1 MSVDQYKKEVGM
13 MNLEKLIE
21 SREGISTKQFP
32 IPEKELAVNM
42 LLEQNKY
49 WK

>member
-21 SREGISTKQFP
+21 CREGISDKKFP
-32 IPEKELAVNM
+32 IPEKEL
-42 LLEQNKY
+42 LERF
-49 WK
+49 